1 MAFAGEG
8 ASGAAAGNGDE
19 PQIDGASILA
29 RALKEQV
36 KYRCWC
42 VLFDSCM
49 AMQKGLSRRLCMIH
63 FHFETCRQ

>member
-19 PQIDGASILA
+19 PQIDGAAILA

-36 KYRCWC
+36 KYRCLC
-42 VLFDSCM
+42 VCCLIV
-49 AMQKGLSRRLCMIH
+49 AWR
-63 FHFETCRQ
+63 CRKVCRAASV

>member
-36 KYRCWC
+36 KYRCLC
-42 VLFDSCM
+42 VCVVW
-49 AMQKGLSRRLCMIH
+49 
-63 FHFETCRQ
+63 